1 MSGFNPVHAT
11 NGSERFVGNYVWD
24 SGTLAWV
31 PATTSSGGAG
41 GDVNVTNTSIAV
53 TQSGAWTITGITN
66 PVAVT
71 GSFFQAT
78 QPVSILSMPTTPV
91 TGPLTDTQLRATPVP
106 VSLTSTTVTGTVT
119 TVETPPTTVDHG
131 VQAVSTAGTR
141 VQLASN
147 TCKAIVIKA
156 LVSNAGTIFVGG
168 SLVSAANGFPLAA
181 GDTISLDIS
190 NTNVIW
196 IDASANAQS
205 VSWMSNS

>member
-53 TQSGAWTITGITN
+53 TQSGAWNVTSITN

-71 GSFFQAT
+71 GAFWQAT
-78 QPVSILSMPTTPV
+78 QPVSL
-91 TGPLTDTQLRATPVP
+91 A
-106 VSLTSTTVTGTVT
+106 STTVTGTVS
-119 TVETPPTTVDHG
+119 TVETPPTTVAHG
-131 VQAVSTAGTR
+131 VQTVSTAGVR
-141 VQLASN
+141 VQLTSN
-147 TCKAIVIKA
+147 ACKAIVIKA
-156 LVSNAGTIFVGG
+156 SVSNTGTVYVGG
-168 SLVSAANGFPLAA
+168 TSVSAANGFPLAA

-190 NTNVIW
+190 DTNVLW
-196 IDASANAQS
+196 VDASANAQS
-205 VSWMSNS
+205 IAWMSNS